1 MSVTLERPVEA
12 PGPTTPET
20 TASRPPVRGGRPR
33 RARWVWGWVYTG
45 MFSVVLVLAVLVGYL
60 ATGIASGDVDWLNL
74 VSDPSW
80 SPVNGAFGALSMIYG
95 SAVVCVLALL
105 LAVPVGWSA
114 AIALSEYLSPRFARP
129 LRLSVELLAAVPSIV
144 YGLIG
149 IMVIRPFVSMLGDVP
164 GGDSLLAAG
173 IVLAVMIMPTIVA
186 VSVDALSAVP
196 ARYREAAYSLGLTR
210 REVVRSAV
218 LPQARAGMRAGVLLG
233 LARGLG
239 EAIAVF
245 MVIGRADGR
254 LPGSPGDF
262 FSSLVRPGQ
271 TLTTK
276 LAGPEPM
283 LAGTSGPYFA
293 ALCALGIILL
303 LLVAAATV
311 WGTRKS
317 SVRPAKRGLRGH
329 GAAGRMR
336 IPRDRFT
343 TVLRMAALAL
353 PGALLLGML
362 AILLTRGGSA
372 LNPAFWFSPSTGAA
386 GGGVRDQILGTL
398 LLLATTALIALPLG
412 YAAGVLIGIRAS
424 GKTTR
429 VLETLTVAIGG
440 TPTILLGLAG
450 YVLFSSAMG
459 WGRSWLAGAIVLV
472 PVVVPVI
479 ALTTAGRIRSMPPE
493 ITESALALGLTR
505 AQYVRSVVI
514 PYTWPAT
521 LTGLLLGLA
530 RAAGE
535 TAPLIFTATV
545 FFGAPALPTGI
556 VNAPVQALPTHI
568 FTLSQDSGAPE
579 AITQAWGSALV
590 LVLITAVLLSLAVA
604 LRNRF
609 EGARRWTT

>member
-1 MSVTLERPVEA
+1 MGLTLERPAQA
-12 PGPTTPET
+12 PGPTLP
-20 TASRPPVRGGRPR
+20 RPSSGSGRGS
-33 RARWVWGWVYTG
+33 RARWVWGWAYSGVL
-45 MFSVVLVLAVLVGYL
+45 SVLLTLAVLLGYL
-60 ATGIASGDVDWLNL
+60 VTGIASGTVDWAALFTSSTWNPGTL
-74 VSDPSW
+74 
-80 SPVNGAFGALSMIYG
+80 AFGGLAMIYG
-95 SAVVCVLALL
+95 SAAVCVLALA
-105 LAVPVGWSA
+105 LAVPIGWA
-114 AIALSEYLSPRFARP
+114 AAVALSEYLPPRLAKP
-129 LRLSVELLAAVPSIV
+129 LRLSIELLAAVPSIV

-149 IMVIRPFVSMLGDVP
+149 ILVIRPFVADLGDVP

-196 ARYREAAYSLGLTR
+196 GRYREAAYSLGLTR

-218 LPQARAGMRAGVLLG
+218 LPQARSGMRAGVLLG
-233 LARGLG
+233 LARALG

-254 LPGSPGDF
+254 LPQSPGDI

-293 ALCALGIILL
+293 ALCGLGVILL
-303 LLVAAATV
+303 ALVAAATV
-311 WGTRKS
+311 WGTRGATGRTARAPRARRS
-317 SVRPAKRGLRGH
+317 SAWLRT
-329 GAAGRMR
+329 
-336 IPRDRFT
+336 PKDRVT
-343 TVLRMAALAL
+343 TVVRLGALLL
-353 PGALLLGML
+353 PGALLVGML
-362 AILLTRGGSA
+362 GILLARGGAA
-372 LNPAFWFSPSTGAA
+372 LNPVFWFSPSEGAA
-386 GGGVRDQILGTL
+386 GGGIRDQILGTL

-412 YAAGVLIGIRAS
+412 YGAGIVIGTRAS
-424 GKTTR
+424 AKTAR

-450 YVLFSSAMG
+450 YVLFCTTMG
-459 WGRSWLAGAIVLV
+459 WGRSWLAGAVVLV
-472 PVVVPVI
+472 PVVVPVV
-479 ALTTAGRIRSMPPE
+479 ALTTAGRIRSMPAE
-493 ITESALALGLTR
+493 ITEAALALGLTSS
-505 AQYVRSVVI
+505 QYVRSVVI

-579 AITQAWGSALV
+579 AIAQAWGSALV
-590 LVLITAVLLSLAVA
+590 LVLITAGLLSLAVL

>member
-1 MSVTLERPVEA
+1 M
-12 PGPTTPET
+12 
-20 TASRPPVRGGRPR
+20 
-33 RARWVWGWVYTG
+33 
-45 MFSVVLVLAVLVGYL
+45 
-60 ATGIASGDVDWLNL
+60 ASGSVDWPALL
-74 VSDPSW
+74 SSSTW
-80 SPVNGAFGALSMIYG
+80 SPGNLAFGGLAMIYG

-114 AIALSEYLSPRFARP
+114 AVALSEYLPPRLAKP
-129 LRLSVELLAAVPSIV
+129 LRLSIELLAAVPSIV

-149 IMVIRPFVSMLGDVP
+149 IMVIRPFVSALGGVP

-186 VSVDALSAVP
+186 VSVDALAAVP
-196 ARYREAAYSLGLTR
+196 GRYREAAYSLGLTR

-233 LARGLG
+233 LARALG

-254 LPGSPGDF
+254 IPQSLGDF
-262 FSSLVRPGQ
+262 FSFLVRPGQ

-283 LAGTSGPYFA
+283 LAGTSGPYLA
-293 ALCALGIILL
+293 ALCALGVILL
-303 LLVAAATV
+303 VLVAAATV
-311 WGTRKS
+311 WGTRGS
-317 SVRPAKRGLRGH
+317 TGRGRRGPRAPRASAWLRG
-329 GAAGRMR
+329 
-336 IPRDRFT
+336 PKDRLT
-343 TVLRMAALAL
+343 TIVRFA
-353 PGALLLGML
+353 ALLLPTALLVGM
-362 AILLTRGGSA
+362 AGILLARGGAA
-372 LNPAFWFSPSTGAA
+372 LNLVFWFTPSAGAA
-386 GGGVRDQILGTL
+386 DGGIRDQIIGTL

-412 YAAGVLIGIRAS
+412 YGAGVVIGTRAS
-424 GKTTR
+424 ARTSR
-429 VLETLTVAIGG
+429 ILETLTVAVGG

-450 YVLFSSAMG
+450 YVLFCTTMG
-459 WGRSWLAGAIVLV
+459 WGRSWLAGAIILV
-472 PVVVPVI
+472 PVVVPVV
-479 ALTTAGRIRSMPPE
+479 ALTTAGRVRSMPGE
-493 ITESALALGLTR
+493 LTESALALGLTR

-545 FFGAPALPTGI
+545 FFGAPALPAGI

-590 LVLITAVLLSLAVA
+590 LVMITAGLLILAVF

>member
-1 MSVTLERPVEA
+1 MSLTLERPAKA
-12 PGPTTPET
+12 PAATER
-20 TASRPPVRGGRPR
+20 RPPEKGGRPG
-33 RARWVWGWVYTG
+33 RARWVWGWAYSGVL
-45 MFSVVLVLAVLVGYL
+45 SVVLALAVLVGYL
-60 ATGIASGDVDWLNL
+60 ADGIASGTVDWGALL
-74 VSDPSW
+74 GDSVW
-80 SPVNGAFGALSMIYG
+80 SPGNLAFGGLAMIYG
-95 SAVVCVLALL
+95 SAVVCVLALV
-105 LAVPVGWSA
+105 LAVPVGWA
-114 AIALSEYLSPRFARP
+114 AAVALSEYLPPRLAKP
-129 LRLSVELLAAVPSIV
+129 LRLSIELLAAVPSIV

-149 IMVIRPFVSMLGDVP
+149 IMVIRPFVAGLGNVP
-164 GGDSLLAAG
+164 GGDSILAAG

-186 VSVDALSAVP
+186 VSVDALAAVP
-196 ARYREAAYSLGLTR
+196 GRYREAAYSLGLTR

-218 LPQARAGMRAGVLLG
+218 LPQARSGMRAGVLLG
-233 LARGLG
+233 LARALG

-254 LPGSPGDF
+254 LPESFGDF

-293 ALCALGIILL
+293 ALCGLGIILL
-303 LLVAAATV
+303 ALVAAATV
-311 WGTRKS
+311 WGTRGS
-317 SVRPAKRGLRGH
+317 TSRAGH
-329 GAAGRMR
+329 GPRVPRASAWMR
-336 IPRDRFT
+336 GPKDRLT
-343 TVLRMAALAL
+343 TAVRYGALLL
-353 PGALLLGML
+353 PTALLLGML
-362 AILLTRGGSA
+362 GILLARGGAA
-372 LNPAFWFSPSTGAA
+372 LNPAFWFTPSAGAA
-386 GGGVRDQILGTL
+386 DGGIRDQIVGTL

-412 YAAGVLIGIRAS
+412 YGAGIVIGTRAS
-424 GKTTR
+424 AKTSR
-429 VLETLTVAIGG
+429 ILETLTVAVGG

-450 YVLFSSAMG
+450 YVLLCTTMG
-459 WGRSWLAGAIVLV
+459 WGRSWLAGAVVLV
-472 PVVVPVI
+472 PVVVPVV
-479 ALTTAGRIRSMPPE
+479 ALTTAGRVRGMPGE
-493 ITESALALGLTR
+493 LTESAFALGLTR
-505 AQYVRSVVI
+505 SQYIRSVVI

-545 FFGAPALPTGI
+545 FFGAPALPTGV

-579 AITQAWGSALV
+579 AIAQAWGSALV
-590 LVLITAVLLSLAVA
+590 LVLITAGLLTLAVF

>member
-1 MSVTLERPVEA
+1 MGLTLERPAQA
-12 PGPTTPET
+12 PGPTLP
-20 TASRPPVRGGRPR
+20 RPSSGNGRGS
-33 RARWVWGWVYTG
+33 RARWVWGWAYSG
-45 MFSVVLVLAVLVGYL
+45 ILSVLLTLAVLLGYL
-60 ATGIASGDVDWLNL
+60 VTGIASGTVDWAALFTSSTWNPGTL
-74 VSDPSW
+74 
-80 SPVNGAFGALSMIYG
+80 AFGGLAMIYG
-95 SAVVCVLALL
+95 SAAVCVLALV
-105 LAVPVGWSA
+105 LAVPIGWAA
-114 AIALSEYLSPRFARP
+114 AIALSEYLPPRLAKP
-129 LRLSVELLAAVPSIV
+129 LRLSIELLAAVPSIV

-149 IMVIRPFVSMLGDVP
+149 IMVIRPFVADLGDVP

-186 VSVDALSAVP
+186 VSVDALAAVP
-196 ARYREAAYSLGLTR
+196 GRYREAAYSLGLTR

-218 LPQARAGMRAGVLLG
+218 LPQARSGMRAGVLLG
-233 LARGLG
+233 LARALG

-254 LPGSPGDF
+254 LPESLGDI

-293 ALCALGIILL
+293 ALCGLGVILL
-303 LLVAAATV
+303 ALVAGATV
-311 WGTRKS
+311 WGTRGSTGRTARAPRARRS
-317 SVRPAKRGLRGH
+317 SAWLRT
-329 GAAGRMR
+329 
-336 IPRDRFT
+336 PKDRVT
-343 TVLRMAALAL
+343 TVVRLGALLL
-353 PGALLLGML
+353 PGALLVGML
-362 AILLTRGGSA
+362 GILLARGGAA
-372 LNPAFWFSPSTGAA
+372 LHPAFWFSPSEGAA
-386 GGGVRDQILGTL
+386 GGGIRDQILGTL

-412 YAAGVLIGIRAS
+412 YGAGIVIGTRAS
-424 GKTTR
+424 AKSAR

-450 YVLFSSAMG
+450 YVLFCTTMG
-459 WGRSWLAGAIVLV
+459 WGRSWLAGAVVLV
-472 PVVVPVI
+472 PVVVPVV
-479 ALTTAGRIRSMPPE
+479 ALTTAGRIRSMPAE
-493 ITESALALGLTR
+493 ITEAAFALGLTSS
-505 AQYVRSVVI
+505 QYVRSVVI

-545 FFGAPALPTGI
+545 FFGAPALPTGV

-579 AITQAWGSALV
+579 AIAQAWGSALV
-590 LVLITAVLLSLAVA
+590 LVLITAGLLSLAVL

>member
-1 MSVTLERPVEA
+1 MGLTLERPAQA
-12 PGPTTPET
+12 PGPTLP
-20 TASRPPVRGGRPR
+20 RPSSGSGRGS
-33 RARWVWGWVYTG
+33 RARWVWGWAYSGVLSVLLTL
-45 MFSVVLVLAVLVGYL
+45 VVLLGYL
-60 ATGIASGDVDWLNL
+60 VTGIASGTVDWAALFTSSTWNPGTL
-74 VSDPSW
+74 
-80 SPVNGAFGALSMIYG
+80 AFGGLAMIYG
-95 SAVVCVLALL
+95 SAAVCVLALA
-105 LAVPVGWSA
+105 LAVPIGWA
-114 AIALSEYLSPRFARP
+114 AAVALSEYLPPRLAKP
-129 LRLSVELLAAVPSIV
+129 LRLSIELLAAVPSIV

-149 IMVIRPFVSMLGDVP
+149 ILVIRPFVADLGAVP

-196 ARYREAAYSLGLTR
+196 GRYREAAYSLGLTR

-218 LPQARAGMRAGVLLG
+218 LPQARSGMRAGVLLG
-233 LARGLG
+233 LARALG

-254 LPGSPGDF
+254 LPQSPGDI

-293 ALCALGIILL
+293 ALCGLGVILL
-303 LLVAAATV
+303 ALVAAATV
-311 WGTRKS
+311 WGTRGSTGRTARAPRARRS
-317 SVRPAKRGLRGH
+317 SAWLRT
-329 GAAGRMR
+329 
-336 IPRDRFT
+336 PKDRVT
-343 TVLRMAALAL
+343 TVVRLGALLL
-353 PGALLLGML
+353 PGALLVGML
-362 AILLTRGGSA
+362 GILLARGGAA
-372 LNPAFWFSPSTGAA
+372 LNPVFWFSPSEGAA
-386 GGGVRDQILGTL
+386 GGGIRDQILGTL

-412 YAAGVLIGIRAS
+412 YGAGIVIGTRAS
-424 GKTTR
+424 AKTAR

-450 YVLFSSAMG
+450 YVLFCTTMG
-459 WGRSWLAGAIVLV
+459 WGRSWLAGAVVLV
-472 PVVVPVI
+472 PVVVPVV
-479 ALTTAGRIRSMPPE
+479 ALTTAGRIRSMPAE
-493 ITESALALGLTR
+493 ITEAALALGLTSS
-505 AQYVRSVVI
+505 QYVRSVVI

-579 AITQAWGSALV
+579 AIAQAWGSALV
-590 LVLITAVLLSLAVA
+590 LVLITAGLLSLAVL

>member
-1 MSVTLERPVEA
+1 MGLTLERPAQA
-12 PGPTTPET
+12 PGP
-20 TASRPPVRGGRPR
+20 AVSRPSSGSGRGS
-33 RARWVWGWVYTG
+33 RARWVWGWAYSGVL
-45 MFSVVLVLAVLVGYL
+45 SVLLTLTVLLGYL
-60 ATGIASGDVDWLNL
+60 VTGVASGTVDWAALFA
-74 VSDPSW
+74 SSTW
-80 SPVNGAFGALSMIYG
+80 SPGNLAFGGLAMIYG
-95 SAVVCVLALL
+95 SAVVCVLALV
-105 LAVPVGWSA
+105 LAVPVGWA
-114 AIALSEYLSPRFARP
+114 AAVALSEYLPPRLAKP
-129 LRLSVELLAAVPSIV
+129 LRLSIELLAAVPSIV

-149 IMVIRPFVSMLGDVP
+149 IMVIRPFVADLGDVP

-186 VSVDALSAVP
+186 VSVDALAAVP
-196 ARYREAAYSLGLTR
+196 GRYREAAYSLGLTR

-218 LPQARAGMRAGVLLG
+218 LPQARSGMRAGVLLG
-233 LARGLG
+233 LARALG

-254 LPGSPGDF
+254 LPESPGDI

-293 ALCALGIILL
+293 ALCGLGIILL
-303 LLVAAATV
+303 ALVAVATV
-311 WGTRKS
+311 WGTRGSTGRAARAPRTRRS
-317 SVRPAKRGLRGH
+317 SAWLRT
-329 GAAGRMR
+329 
-336 IPRDRFT
+336 PKDRLT
-343 TVLRMAALAL
+343 TVVRL
-353 PGALLLGML
+353 GALLLPGTLLVGML
-362 AILLTRGGSA
+362 GILLARGGAA
-372 LNPAFWFSPSTGAA
+372 LNPVFWFSPSEGAA
-386 GGGVRDQILGTL
+386 GGGIRDQIVGTL

-412 YAAGVLIGIRAS
+412 YGAGIVIGTRSSA
-424 GKTTR
+424 KTAR
-429 VLETLTVAIGG
+429 VLETLTVAVGG

-450 YVLFSSAMG
+450 YVLFCTTMG
-459 WGRSWLAGAIVLV
+459 WGRSWLAGAVVLV
-472 PVVVPVI
+472 PVVVPVV
-479 ALTTAGRIRSMPPE
+479 ALTTAGRIRSMPAE
-493 ITESALALGLTR
+493 ITEAAFALGLTSS
-505 AQYVRSVVI
+505 QYVRSVVI

-556 VNAPVQALPTHI
+556 IDAPVQALPTHI

-579 AITQAWGSALV
+579 AIAQAWGSALV
-590 LVLITAVLLSLAVA
+590 LVLITAGLLSLAVF

>member
-1 MSVTLERPVEA
+1 MGLTLERPARA
-12 PGPTTPET
+12 PGPTL
-20 TASRPPVRGGRPR
+20 SRPSSGSGRGN
-33 RARWVWGWVYTG
+33 RARWVWSWAYSGILSVLLTL
-45 MFSVVLVLAVLVGYL
+45 VVLLGYL
-60 ATGIASGDVDWLNL
+60 VTGIASGTVDWTALFT
-74 VSDPSW
+74 SSTW
-80 SPVNGAFGALSMIYG
+80 SPGTLAFGGLAMIYG
-95 SAVVCVLALL
+95 SAAVCVLALV
-105 LAVPVGWSA
+105 LAVPIGWA
-114 AIALSEYLSPRFARP
+114 AAVALSEYLPPRLAKP
-129 LRLSVELLAAVPSIV
+129 LRLSIELLAAVPSIV

-149 IMVIRPFVSMLGDVP
+149 IMVIRPFVADLGDVP

-186 VSVDALSAVP
+186 VSVDALAAVP
-196 ARYREAAYSLGLTR
+196 GRYREAAYSLGLTR

-218 LPQARAGMRAGVLLG
+218 LPQARSGMRAGVLLG
-233 LARGLG
+233 LARALG

-254 LPGSPGDF
+254 SPESPADV

-293 ALCALGIILL
+293 ALCGLGVILL
-303 LLVAAATV
+303 ALVAVATV
-311 WGTRKS
+311 WGTRGSTGRAARAPRARRS
-317 SVRPAKRGLRGH
+317 SVWLRTPKD
-329 GAAGRMR
+329 R
-336 IPRDRFT
+336 IT
-343 TVLRMAALAL
+343 TVVRLGALLL
-353 PGALLLGML
+353 PGALLVGML
-362 AILLTRGGSA
+362 GILLTRGGAA
-372 LNPAFWFSPSTGAA
+372 LNPVFWFSPSEGAA
-386 GGGVRDQILGTL
+386 GGGIRDQIIGTL

-412 YAAGVLIGIRAS
+412 YGAGIVIGTRAS
-424 GKTTR
+424 ARTAR

-450 YVLFSSAMG
+450 YVLFCTTMG
-459 WGRSWLAGAIVLV
+459 WGRSWLAGAVVLV
-472 PVVVPVI
+472 PVVVPVV
-479 ALTTAGRIRSMPPE
+479 ALTTAGRIRSIPGE
-493 ITESALALGLTR
+493 ITEAALALGLTGS
-505 AQYVRSVVI
+505 QYVRSVVI

-556 VNAPVQALPTHI
+556 VDAPVQALPTHI

-579 AITQAWGSALV
+579 AIAQAWGSALV
-590 LVLITAVLLSLAVA
+590 LVLITAGLLSLAVL

>member
-1 MSVTLERPVEA
+1 MGLTLERPTQA
-12 PGPTTPET
+12 PGPAVP
-20 TASRPPVRGGRPR
+20 RPSPGSGRGS
-33 RARWVWGWVYTG
+33 RARWVWGWAYSG
-45 MFSVVLVLAVLVGYL
+45 ILSVLLTLTVLLGYL
-60 ATGIASGDVDWLNL
+60 VTGIASGTVDWTALL
-74 VSDPSW
+74 TSSTW
-80 SPVNGAFGALSMIYG
+80 SPGNLAFGGLAMIYG
-95 SAVVCVLALL
+95 SAVVCVLALV
-105 LAVPVGWSA
+105 LAVPVGWA
-114 AIALSEYLSPRFARP
+114 AAVALSEYLPPRLAKP
-129 LRLSVELLAAVPSIV
+129 LRLSIELLAAVPSIV

-149 IMVIRPFVSMLGDVP
+149 IMVIRPFVADLGDVP

-186 VSVDALSAVP
+186 VSVDALAAVP
-196 ARYREAAYSLGLTR
+196 GRYREAAYSLGLTR

-218 LPQARAGMRAGVLLG
+218 LPQARPGMRAGVLLG
-233 LARGLG
+233 LARALG

-245 MVIGRADGR
+245 MVIGRADDR
-254 LPGSPGDF
+254 LPGSLGDV
-262 FSSLVRPGQ
+262 FSFLVRPGQ

-293 ALCALGIILL
+293 ALCGLGIILL
-303 LLVAAATV
+303 TLVAVATV
-311 WGTRKS
+311 WGTRGSTGRAVRVPRARRS
-317 SVRPAKRGLRGH
+317 SAWLRTPKDRLTTAVRL
-329 GAAGRMR
+329 GA
-336 IPRDRFT
+336 
-343 TVLRMAALAL
+343 LLL
-353 PGALLLGML
+353 PGALLVGML
-362 AILLTRGGSA
+362 GILLARGGAA
-372 LNPAFWFSPSTGAA
+372 LNPVFWFTASEGAA
-386 GGGVRDQILGTL
+386 GGGIRDQILGTL

-412 YAAGVLIGIRAS
+412 YGAGIVIGTRAS
-424 GKTTR
+424 AKTAR
-429 VLETLTVAIGG
+429 VLETLTVAVGG

-450 YVLFSSAMG
+450 YVLFCTTMG
-459 WGRSWLAGAIVLV
+459 WGRSWLAGAVVLV
-472 PVVVPVI
+472 PVVIPVV
-479 ALTTAGRIRSMPPE
+479 ALTTAGRIRSMPAE
-493 ITESALALGLTR
+493 ITEAALALGLTSS
-505 AQYVRSVVI
+505 QYVRSVVI

-579 AITQAWGSALV
+579 AIAQAWGSALV
-590 LVLITAVLLSLAVA
+590 LVLITAGLLSLAVL

>member
-1 MSVTLERPVEA
+1 MSLTLERPPEA
-12 PGPTTPET
+12 PGPSAPL
-20 TASRPPVRGGRPR
+20 PPVPGGRPQ

-45 MFSVVLVLAVLVGYL
+45 MLSVFLALAVLIGYL
-60 ATGIASGDVDWLNL
+60 ATGIAGGDIDWLTL
-74 VSDPSW
+74 VSDRTW
-80 SPVNGAFGALSMIYG
+80 SPQTSTFGALSMIYG
-95 SAVVCVLALL
+95 SAVVCVLALV

-114 AIALSEYLSPRFARP
+114 AIALSEYLPPRFAKP
-129 LRLSVELLAAVPSIV
+129 LRLSIELLAAVPSIV

-149 IMVIRPFVSMLGDVP
+149 VIVIRPFVAALGDVP

-186 VSVDALSAVP
+186 VSVDALAAVP
-196 ARYREAAYSLGLTR
+196 DRYREAGYSLGLTR

-245 MVIGRADGR
+245 LVVGRADGR
-254 LPGSPGDF
+254 MPKSFGDF
-262 FSSLVRPGQ
+262 FSSLVHPGQ

-293 ALCALGIILL
+293 ALCGLGILLL

-311 WGTRKS
+311 WGTRKTS
-317 SVRPAKRGLRGH
+317 NRPAKRVLRTH
-329 GAAGRMR
+329 RASAWMR
-336 IPRDRFT
+336 IPRDRLAT
-343 TVLRMAALAL
+343 LLRMGALLL

-362 AILLTRGGSA
+362 TVLATRGSSA
-372 LNPAFWFSPSTGAA
+372 FNPAFWISPSVGAA

-398 LLLATTALIALPLG
+398 LLLATAAVIALPLG
-412 YAAGVLIGIRAS
+412 YGAGVLIGTQAS
-424 GKTTR
+424 EKAAR
-429 VLETLTVAIGG
+429 VLETVTVAVGG

-472 PVVVPVI
+472 PVIVPVI
-479 ALTTAGRIRSMPPE
+479 ALTTAGRIKGMPAE
-493 ITESALALGLTR
+493 LTESALALGLSRT
-505 AQYVRSVVI
+505 QYIRSVVI

-545 FFGAPALPTGI
+545 FFGAPGLPSGI
-556 VNAPVQALPTHI
+556 VNSPVQALPTHI

-579 AITQAWGSALV
+579 AIAQAWGSALV
-590 LVLITAVLLSLAVA
+590 LVLITAALLSLAVA
-604 LRNRF
+604 VRNRF
-609 EGARRWTT
+609 EGARWTT

>member
-1 MSVTLERPVEA
+1 MGLTLERPARA
-12 PGPTTPET
+12 PGPTL
-20 TASRPPVRGGRPR
+20 SRPSSGSGRGN
-33 RARWVWGWVYTG
+33 RARWVWSWAYSGILSVLLTL
-45 MFSVVLVLAVLVGYL
+45 VVLLGYL
-60 ATGIASGDVDWLNL
+60 VTGIASGTVDWTALFT
-74 VSDPSW
+74 SSTW
-80 SPVNGAFGALSMIYG
+80 SPGTLAFGGLAMIYG
-95 SAVVCVLALL
+95 SAAVCVLALV
-105 LAVPVGWSA
+105 LAVPIGWA
-114 AIALSEYLSPRFARP
+114 AAVALSEYLPPRLAKP
-129 LRLSVELLAAVPSIV
+129 LRLSIELLAAVPSIV

-149 IMVIRPFVSMLGDVP
+149 IMVIRPFVADLGDVP

-186 VSVDALSAVP
+186 VSVDALAAVP
-196 ARYREAAYSLGLTR
+196 GRYREAAYSLGLTR

-218 LPQARAGMRAGVLLG
+218 LPQARSGMRAGVLLG
-233 LARGLG
+233 LARALG

-254 LPGSPGDF
+254 LPESPGDVL
-262 FSSLVRPGQ
+262 SSLVRPGQ

-293 ALCALGIILL
+293 ALCGLGVILL
-303 LLVAAATV
+303 ALVAVATV
-311 WGTRKS
+311 WGTRGSTGRAARAPRARRS
-317 SVRPAKRGLRGH
+317 SAWLRTPKD
-329 GAAGRMR
+329 R
-336 IPRDRFT
+336 IT
-343 TVLRMAALAL
+343 TVVRLGALLL
-353 PGALLLGML
+353 PGALLVGML
-362 AILLTRGGSA
+362 GILLARGGAA
-372 LNPAFWFSPSTGAA
+372 LHPVFWFSPSEGAA
-386 GGGVRDQILGTL
+386 GGGIRDQIIGTL

-412 YAAGVLIGIRAS
+412 YGAGIVIGTRAS
-424 GKTTR
+424 ARTTR

-450 YVLFSSAMG
+450 YVLFCTTMG
-459 WGRSWLAGAIVLV
+459 WGRSWLAGAVVLV
-472 PVVVPVI
+472 PVVVPVV
-479 ALTTAGRIRSMPPE
+479 ALTTAGRIRSMPGE
-493 ITESALALGLTR
+493 ITEAALALGLTGS
-505 AQYVRSVVI
+505 QYVRSVVI

-556 VNAPVQALPTHI
+556 VDAPVQALPTHI

-579 AITQAWGSALV
+579 AIAQAWGSALV
-590 LVLITAVLLSLAVA
+590 LVLITAGLLGLAVL

>member
-1 MSVTLERPVEA
+1 MGLTLERPAQA
-12 PGPTTPET
+12 PGPTLP
-20 TASRPPVRGGRPR
+20 RPSSGSGRGS
-33 RARWVWGWVYTG
+33 RARWVWGWAYSGVLSVLLTL
-45 MFSVVLVLAVLVGYL
+45 VVLLGYL
-60 ATGIASGDVDWLNL
+60 VTGIASGTVDWAALFTSSTWNPGTL
-74 VSDPSW
+74 
-80 SPVNGAFGALSMIYG
+80 AFGGLAMIYG
-95 SAVVCVLALL
+95 SAAVCVLALA
-105 LAVPVGWSA
+105 LAVPIGWA
-114 AIALSEYLSPRFARP
+114 AAVALSEYLPPRLAKP
-129 LRLSVELLAAVPSIV
+129 LRLSIELLAAVPSIV

-149 IMVIRPFVSMLGDVP
+149 ILVIRPFVADLGDVP

-196 ARYREAAYSLGLTR
+196 GRYREAAYSLGLTR

-218 LPQARAGMRAGVLLG
+218 LPQARSGMRAGVLLG
-233 LARGLG
+233 LARALG

-254 LPGSPGDF
+254 LPQSPGDI

-293 ALCALGIILL
+293 ALCGLGVILL
-303 LLVAAATV
+303 ALVAAATV
-311 WGTRKS
+311 WGTRGSTGRTARAPRARRS
-317 SVRPAKRGLRGH
+317 SAWLRT
-329 GAAGRMR
+329 
-336 IPRDRFT
+336 PKDRVT
-343 TVLRMAALAL
+343 TVVRLGALLL
-353 PGALLLGML
+353 PGALLVGML
-362 AILLTRGGSA
+362 GILLARGGAA
-372 LNPAFWFSPSTGAA
+372 LNPVFWFSPSEGAA
-386 GGGVRDQILGTL
+386 GGGIRDQILGTL

-412 YAAGVLIGIRAS
+412 YGAGIVIGTRAS
-424 GKTTR
+424 AKTAR

-450 YVLFSSAMG
+450 YVLFCTTMG
-459 WGRSWLAGAIVLV
+459 WGRSWLAGAVVLV
-472 PVVVPVI
+472 PVVVPVV
-479 ALTTAGRIRSMPPE
+479 ALTTAGRIRSMPAE
-493 ITESALALGLTR
+493 ITEAAFALGLTSS
-505 AQYVRSVVI
+505 QYVRSVVI

-579 AITQAWGSALV
+579 AIAQAWGSALV
-590 LVLITAVLLSLAVA
+590 LVLITAGLLSLAVL

>member
-1 MSVTLERPVEA
+1 MGLTLERPTQA
-12 PGPTTPET
+12 PGPTL
-20 TASRPPVRGGRPR
+20 SRPSSGSGRGS
-33 RARWVWGWVYTG
+33 RARWVWSWAYSGIL
-45 MFSVVLVLAVLVGYL
+45 SVLLTLAVLLGYL
-60 ATGIASGDVDWLNL
+60 VTGIASGTVDWAALFTSSTWNPATL
-74 VSDPSW
+74 
-80 SPVNGAFGALSMIYG
+80 AFGGLAMIYG
-95 SAVVCVLALL
+95 SAAVCVLALV
-105 LAVPVGWSA
+105 LAVPIGWSA
-114 AIALSEYLSPRFARP
+114 AVALSEYLPPRLAKP
-129 LRLSVELLAAVPSIV
+129 LRLSIELLAAVPSIV

-149 IMVIRPFVSMLGDVP
+149 IMVIRPFVADLGDVP

-196 ARYREAAYSLGLTR
+196 GRYREAAYSLGLTR

-218 LPQARAGMRAGVLLG
+218 LPQARSGMRAGVLLG
-233 LARGLG
+233 LARALG

-254 LPGSPGDF
+254 LPESLGDI

-293 ALCALGIILL
+293 ALCGLGVILL
-303 LLVAAATV
+303 ALVAVATV
-311 WGTRKS
+311 WGTRGSTGRTARAPRARRS
-317 SVRPAKRGLRGH
+317 SAWLRT
-329 GAAGRMR
+329 
-336 IPRDRFT
+336 PKDRVT
-343 TVLRMAALAL
+343 TVVRLGALLL
-353 PGALLLGML
+353 PGALLVGML
-362 AILLTRGGSA
+362 GILLARGGAA
-372 LNPAFWFSPSTGAA
+372 LNPVFWFSPSEGAA
-386 GGGVRDQILGTL
+386 GGGIRDQILGTL

-412 YAAGVLIGIRAS
+412 YGAGIVIGTRAS
-424 GKTTR
+424 AKTAR

-450 YVLFSSAMG
+450 YVLFCTTMG
-459 WGRSWLAGAIVLV
+459 WGRSWLAGAVVLV
-472 PVVVPVI
+472 PVVVPVV
-479 ALTTAGRIRSMPPE
+479 ALTTAGRIRSMPAE
-493 ITESALALGLTR
+493 ITEAAFALGLTSS
-505 AQYVRSVVI
+505 QYVRSVVI

-545 FFGAPALPTGI
+545 FFGAPALPTGV

-579 AITQAWGSALV
+579 AIAQAWGSALV
-590 LVLITAVLLSLAVA
+590 LVLITAGLLSLAVL

>member
-1 MSVTLERPVEA
+1 MGLTLERPARA
-12 PGPTTPET
+12 PGPTLP
-20 TASRPPVRGGRPR
+20 RPSSGSGRGS
-33 RARWVWGWVYTG
+33 RARWVWGWAYSG
-45 MFSVVLVLAVLVGYL
+45 ILSVLLTLAVLLGYL
-60 ATGIASGDVDWLNL
+60 VTGTASGSVDWAALFTSSTWNPGAL
-74 VSDPSW
+74 
-80 SPVNGAFGALSMIYG
+80 AFGGLAMIYG
-95 SAVVCVLALL
+95 SAAVCVLALV
-105 LAVPVGWSA
+105 LAVPIGWA
-114 AIALSEYLSPRFARP
+114 AAVALSEYLPPRLAKP
-129 LRLSVELLAAVPSIV
+129 LRLSIELLAAVPSIV

-149 IMVIRPFVSMLGDVP
+149 IMVIRPFVADLGDVP

-196 ARYREAAYSLGLTR
+196 GRYREAAYSLGLTR

-218 LPQARAGMRAGVLLG
+218 LPQARSGMRAGVLLG
-233 LARGLG
+233 LARALG

-254 LPGSPGDF
+254 LPESPGDV

-293 ALCALGIILL
+293 ALCALGVILL
-303 LLVAAATV
+303 ALVAVATV
-311 WGTRKS
+311 WGTRGSTGRAARAPRARRS
-317 SVRPAKRGLRGH
+317 SAWLRT
-329 GAAGRMR
+329 
-336 IPRDRFT
+336 PKDRVT
-343 TVLRMAALAL
+343 TVVRLGALLL
-353 PGALLLGML
+353 PGALLVGML
-362 AILLTRGGSA
+362 GILLARGGAA
-372 LNPAFWFSPSTGAA
+372 LNPVFWFSPSEGAA
-386 GGGVRDQILGTL
+386 GGGIRDQILGTL

-412 YAAGVLIGIRAS
+412 YGAGVVIGTRAS
-424 GKTTR
+424 AKTAR

-450 YVLFSSAMG
+450 YVLLCTTMG
-459 WGRSWLAGAIVLV
+459 WGRSWLAGAVVLV
-472 PVVVPVI
+472 PVVVPVV
-479 ALTTAGRIRSMPPE
+479 ALTTAGRIRSMPAE
-493 ITESALALGLTR
+493 ITEAAFALGLTGS
-505 AQYVRSVVI
+505 QYVRSVVI

-579 AITQAWGSALV
+579 AIAQAWGSALV
-590 LVLITAVLLSLAVA
+590 LVLITAGLLSLAVL

-609 EGARRWTT
+609 EGARRWTM

>member
-1 MSVTLERPVEA
+1 MGLTLERPAQA
-12 PGPTTPET
+12 PGPTLP
-20 TASRPPVRGGRPR
+20 RPSSGSGRGS
-33 RARWVWGWVYTG
+33 RARWVWGWAYSGVLSVLLTL
-45 MFSVVLVLAVLVGYL
+45 VVLLGYL
-60 ATGIASGDVDWLNL
+60 VTGIASGTVDWAALFTSSTWNPGTL
-74 VSDPSW
+74 
-80 SPVNGAFGALSMIYG
+80 AFGGLAMIYG
-95 SAVVCVLALL
+95 SAAVCVLALA
-105 LAVPVGWSA
+105 LAVPIGWA
-114 AIALSEYLSPRFARP
+114 AAVALSEYLPPRLAKP
-129 LRLSVELLAAVPSIV
+129 LRLSIELLAAVPSIV

-149 IMVIRPFVSMLGDVP
+149 ILVIRPFVADLGDVP

-196 ARYREAAYSLGLTR
+196 GRYREAAYSLGLTR

-218 LPQARAGMRAGVLLG
+218 LPQARSGMRAGVLLG
-233 LARGLG
+233 LARALG

-254 LPGSPGDF
+254 LPQSLGDI

-293 ALCALGIILL
+293 ALCGLGVILL
-303 LLVAAATV
+303 ALVAAATV
-311 WGTRKS
+311 WGTRGSTGRTARAPRARRS
-317 SVRPAKRGLRGH
+317 SAWLRT
-329 GAAGRMR
+329 
-336 IPRDRFT
+336 PKDRVT
-343 TVLRMAALAL
+343 TVVRLGALLL
-353 PGALLLGML
+353 PGALLVGML
-362 AILLTRGGSA
+362 GILLARGGAA
-372 LNPAFWFSPSTGAA
+372 LNPVFWFSPSEGAA
-386 GGGVRDQILGTL
+386 GGGIRDQILGTL

-412 YAAGVLIGIRAS
+412 YGAGIVIGTRAS
-424 GKTTR
+424 AKTAR

-450 YVLFSSAMG
+450 YVLFCTTMG
-459 WGRSWLAGAIVLV
+459 WGRSWLAGAVVLV
-472 PVVVPVI
+472 PVVVPVV
-479 ALTTAGRIRSMPPE
+479 ALTTAGRIRSMPAE
-493 ITESALALGLTR
+493 ITEAALALGLTSS
-505 AQYVRSVVI
+505 QYVRSVVI

-579 AITQAWGSALV
+579 AIAQAWGSALV
-590 LVLITAVLLSLAVA
+590 LVLITAGLLSLAVL